1 MSYRPDE
8 STWMAYLYGELDV
21 KEKEKMEQ
29 FLSENPDAQKELQQ
43 WMSLRKMMNT
53 IPDKEVI
60 APPLFLGDTKHNG
73 FWSSSYFKT
82 IMSVAASLI
91 LVILVGRLS
100 GLNINYADSELRI
113 SFGEP
118 KQMQQQNLQPATPSL
133 TTAEV
138 QDMIN
143 NSLTQNNAVMQASM
157 KESQQKLDASI
168 KRNLLA
174 NSTKVDKLVRQ
185 AATASDEQ
193 IQQYVA
199 SLQNEN
205 MKLVKD
211 YFQLTSSEQKKYIED
226 MLVDFAKYLQQ
237 QQSNDLQVV
246 QTRLN
251 SLEKNTNMFKQETEQ
266 ILSSIITNGNSP
278 STLRGTRN

>member
-8 STWMAYLYGELDV
+8 STWMAYLYGELDE

-60 APPLFLGDTKHNG
+60 APPLFLGDTQHNG
-73 FWSSSYFKT
+73 FWSSPYFKT
-82 IMSVAASLI
+82 ILSIAASLI
-91 LVILVGRLS
+91 IVILVGRFS
-100 GLNINYADSELRI
+100 GLHIGYVGQELRI
-113 SFGEP
+113 GFGEP
-118 KQMQQQNLQPATPSL
+118 RQIQNVQPTTPSL

-168 KRNLLA
+168 KKNLLA
-174 NSTKVDKLVRQ
+174 NSTRVDKLVRQ